1 MKKIILVLLCIGI
14 GLSSGSLF
22 VLKQEKPPE
31 EEGWKDGRV
40 VVRHVGTSVSNTAAI
55 QELIKQLPFSDA
67 LDNVSI
73 DGSSVQVSYRVTGQE
88 RIDWTGVNTENIT
101 RDSQSFSESRLSKLI
116 MHHTLALF
124 LSISDLM
131 ELEIQYS
138 DPFTRIV
145 FSVDRPRIEA
155 YTPQDIDRA
164 TSSSDRFNRV
174 VVEDYILVDSRRLVF
189 LEKFADSLKII
200 PEK

>member
-1 MKKIILVLLCIGI
+1 MERW
-14 GLSSGSLF
+14 SRS
-22 VLKQEKPPE
+22 
-31 EEGWKDGRV
+31 
-40 VVRHVGTSVSNTAAI
+40 VRHVGTSVSNTAAI

-73 DGSSVQVSYRVTGQE
+73 DGSSVQMSYGVTEQE
-88 RIDWTGVNTENIT
+88 RIDWTGANTENIT
-101 RDSQSFSESRLSKLI
+101 RDSQSFLESRLSKLI

-124 LSISDLM
+124 LSISDLV